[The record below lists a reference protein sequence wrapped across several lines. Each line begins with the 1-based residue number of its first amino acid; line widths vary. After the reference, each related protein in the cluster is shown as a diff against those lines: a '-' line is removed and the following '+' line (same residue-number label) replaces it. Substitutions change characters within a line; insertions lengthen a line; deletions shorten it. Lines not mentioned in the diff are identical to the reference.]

1 MRAGQAASRPGPDS
15 LRVALF
21 ITCYNDLLYPE
32 VGQAI
37 VRLLRRLGH
46 EVDFPAEQT
55 CCGQMHFNSGYQD
68 ACIPLV
74 QRFVQAFAGYDV
86 VVTPSGSCAS
96 MVRRYHPLVAG
107 LAAESGADT
116 DLPEKVAMVSPRV
129 LELTEFLVDVLGVT
143 DVGARF
149 PHTVAFHPTCHS
161 TRLLGVGDRPTRL
174 LAEVEGLTLVDLP
187 RSEACCGFGGTFAV
201 KNADTSVA
209 MGLDKVDD
217 VVGSGAEVLTAGD
230 TSCLMHIGGLLSRQG
245 SPVRVMHLAEIL
257 ASTGPDA

>member
-1 MRAGQAASRPGPDS
+1 MRI
-15 LRVALF
+15 ALF
-21 ITCYNDLLYPE
+21 IACYNDALFPE
-32 VGQAI
+32 VGKAT
-37 VRLLRRLGH
+37 VALLRRLGH
-46 EVDFPAEQT
+46 EVEFPTEQT

-74 QRFVQAFAGYDV
+74 QRFVDAFAGYDV

-96 MVRRYHPLVAG
+96 MVRRYHPLVAE
-107 LAAESGADT
+107 LAAESGLDAG
-116 DLPEKVAMVSPRV
+116 LAERVAAVSPRV
-129 LELTEFLVDVLGVT
+129 LELTEFLVDELGVT

-174 LAEVEGLTLVDLP
+174 LAAVDGLILVDMP
-187 RSEACCGFGGTFAV
+187 RSDACCGFGGTFAF

-217 VVGSGAEVLTAGD
+217 VLGSGAEVVTASD
-230 TSCLMHIGGLLSRQG
+230 TSCLMHIGGLLSRRG

-257 ASTGPDA
+257 ATTGAEA

>member
-1 MRAGQAASRPGPDS
+1 V
-15 LRVALF
+15 RVALF

-46 EVDFPAEQT
+46 DVEFPAEQT

-96 MVRRYHPLVAG
+96 MVRRYHPLVAE
-107 LAAESGADT
+107 LAAERGNAGLT
-116 DLPEKVAMVSPRV
+116 EQVARVAPRV
-129 LELTEFLVDVLGVT
+129 LELSEFLVDVLGVT

-174 LAEVEGLTLVDLP
+174 LAAVDGLTLLELP
-187 RSEACCGFGGTFAV
+187 RSSACCGFGGTFAI

-217 VVGSGAEVLTAGD
+217 VLGSGAEVLTAGD
-230 TSCLMHIGGLLSRQG
+230 TSCLMHIGGLLSRRR

-257 ASTGPDA
+257 ASTGADA

>member
-1 MRAGQAASRPGPDS
+1 M
-15 LRVALF
+15 RVALF
-21 ITCYNDLLYPE
+21 ITCYNDLMYPE
-32 VGQAI
+32 VGRAI

-55 CCGQMHFNSGYQD
+55 CCGQMHWNSGYQD

-74 QRFVQAFAGYDV
+74 ERFVGAFAGYDV

-96 MVRRYHPLVAG
+96 MVRRYHPLVAE
-107 LAAESGADT
+107 LAAEQGSDAG
-116 DLPEKVAMVSPRV
+116 LSEKVAAVSPNV
-129 LELTEFLVDVLGVT
+129 YELSEFLVDVLGVT

-174 LAEVEGLTLVDLP
+174 LAAVDGLTLVDLP

-217 VVGSGAEVLTAGD
+217 VLGSGAEVLTAGD
-230 TSCLMHIGGLLSRQG
+230 TSCLMHIGGLLSRQK

-257 ASTGPDA
+257 AETGTGARA

>member
-1 MRAGQAASRPGPDS
+1 

-46 EVDFPAEQT
+46 EVEFPAEQT

-74 QRFVQAFAGYDV
+74 GRFVEAFAGYDA

-107 LAAESGADT
+107 LAADRGDAE
-116 DLPEKVAMVSPRV
+116 LPGRVAEVSPRV
-129 LELTEFLVDVLGVT
+129 FELSEFLVDVLGVT
-143 DVGARF
+143 DVGAHF

-174 LAEVEGLTLVDLP
+174 LAAVEGITLVDLP

-201 KNADTSVA
+201 KNPDTSVA

-217 VVGSGAEVLTAGD
+217 VLGSGADVLTAGD
-230 TSCLMHIGGLLSRQG
+230 TSCLMHIGGLLSRRG

-257 ASTGPDA
+257 ASTGADA